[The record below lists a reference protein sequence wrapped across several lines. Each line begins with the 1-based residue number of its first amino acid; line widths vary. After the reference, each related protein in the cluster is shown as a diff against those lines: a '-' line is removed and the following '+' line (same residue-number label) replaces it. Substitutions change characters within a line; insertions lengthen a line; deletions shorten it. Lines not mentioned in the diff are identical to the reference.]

1 MHPSQT
7 REMIDARTAIPYH
20 LHSFG
25 YLAIVLG
32 GSYLE
37 FSDSGRLQVAEGDII
52 YHPPFQAHFNRTG
65 RSGVRVLNLHLGIQ
79 GGATGWVGS
88 VPNVSALMRSAQDGP
103 RDVLAHLAE
112 CAAVRKPGL
121 ADWEDRLAWDL
132 AHDSVD
138 DLGVWA
144 STRGLRRE
152 TLSRGFKRTYGA
164 TPVRFRADAR
174 ARRTWVAIISTET
187 SLAYLAS
194 QHGYADQA
202 HMTRAINSLTAKT
215 PGAWRRPAPRMD
227 RTIHE

>member
-20 LHSFG
+20 VHSFG

-52 YHPPFQAHFNRTG
+52 YHPPFQAHFNKTG
-65 RSGVRVLNLHLGIQ
+65 RSGARVLNLQLGLH
-79 GGATGWVGS
+79 GGSTGWFGT
-88 VPNVSALMRSAQDGP
+88 VPNFNVLMRSAQDGP
-103 RDVLAHLAE
+103 RDVLACLAE
-112 CAAVRKPGL
+112 CAAVRKPRIV
-121 ADWEDRLAWDL
+121 DWEDRLAWDL
-132 AHDSVD
+132 AHGRVD

-144 STRGLRRE
+144 SACGLRRE

-174 ARRTWVAIISTET
+174 ARRTWVEIISTKT
-187 SLAYLAS
+187 SLAFLAS

-202 HMTRAINSLTAKT
+202 HMTRAINSLTTKT
-215 PGAWRRPAPRMD
+215 PGAWRRPLPRTD
-227 RTIHE
+227 TDVHE